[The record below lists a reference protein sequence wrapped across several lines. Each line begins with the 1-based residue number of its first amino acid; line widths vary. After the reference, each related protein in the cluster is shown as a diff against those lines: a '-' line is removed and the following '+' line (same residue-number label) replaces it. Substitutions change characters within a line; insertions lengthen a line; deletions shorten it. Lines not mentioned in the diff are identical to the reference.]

1 MVKIFGHSVPGPKL
15 LLAFCEII
23 LLSIALAIFTLPT
36 LEASVDYLGELRSVI
51 AFSLAPSAL
60 GTTAM
65 IAVGLYNYDVL
76 VDFRLTA
83 IKMVVA
89 LILVA
94 PLICLGLLLL
104 ADTVSG
110 IAGGWFAWYSK
121 MVLIW
126 VLSLVVTRTAFLKF
140 AAVEAFKRRVVVVGN
155 GELTARI
162 LRRGEQAADCH
173 FTVVAFIDACIDP
186 PKVEGTDVVLG
197 NMIDWE
203 TFASF
208 VRRHRAREVVVATNN
223 RRSFFVQQLLSCKM
237 DGVNIVDYQSF
248 WERESCRLDLDA
260 LQSSGEIFSDGFHT
274 GIFVNVM
281 MKRSFDIIVTMAMLI
296 LTSPVMLATAI
307 LIKLES
313 DGPILYRQNRVGM
326 GGRTFSLLKFRSM
339 HVGAEGLNDPQW
351 ARVNDS
357 RVTRVGLVI
366 RKLRIDELPQLLN
379 VLRNHMSFI
388 GPRPERPYFVERF
401 CREIPFYSQRHL
413 VKPGI
418 TGWAQIRYPYGASQ
432 EDARQ
437 KLSYDLYYI
446 KNQTLFLDLIILI
459 ETVRIILFPSGVR

>member
-15 LLAFCEII
+15 LLASCDTV
-23 LLSIALAIFTLPT
+23 LMCLALATIVLATLQS
-36 LEASVDYLGELRSVI
+36 SVDYLGALQSVI
-51 AFSLAPSAL
+51 AFALAPSVL
-60 GTTAM
+60 GITAM

-76 VDFRLTA
+76 ADFRLTVV
-83 IKMVVA
+83 KMVVA

-94 PLICLGLLLL
+94 PLMCFSLRLL
-104 ADTVSG
+104 ANTDFW
-110 IAGGWFAWYSK
+110 WFTWYPK
-121 MVLIW
+121 VVFIW
-126 VLSLVVTRTAFLKF
+126 ALSLVITRTAFLKF
-140 AAVEAFKRRVVVVGN
+140 AALEVFKRRVVVLGN
-155 GELTARI
+155 GEFAARI

-173 FTVVAFIDACIDP
+173 FTVVALVDACIDP
-186 PKVEGTDVVLG
+186 PKVERTNFVLG
-197 NMIDWE
+197 NMIDRE

-208 VRRHRAREVVVATNN
+208 VRRHRAQEVVVATNN

-351 ARVNDS
+351 ARMNDS
-357 RVTRVGLVI
+357 RVTRVGSVI

>member
-15 LLAFCEII
+15 LLASCDTI
-23 LLSIALAIFTLPT
+23 LMCTMLATIVLATLQ
-36 LEASVDYLGELRSVI
+36 ASGDYLGALQSVI
-51 AFSLAPSAL
+51 AFALAPSVL
-60 GTTAM
+60 GITAM

-76 VDFRLTA
+76 ADFRLTVV
-83 IKMVVA
+83 KMVVA

-94 PLICLGLLLL
+94 PPMYLGLRLL
-104 ADTVSG
+104 ADTDF
-110 IAGGWFAWYSK
+110 GWFAWYPK
-121 MVLIW
+121 VVFIW
-126 VLSLVVTRTAFLKF
+126 ALSLVVTRTAFLKF
-140 AAVEAFKRRVVVVGN
+140 AALEVFKRRVVVVGN
-155 GELTARI
+155 GELAARI

-173 FTVVAFIDACIDP
+173 FTVVALVDACIDP
-186 PKVEGTDVVLG
+186 PKVERTDLVLG
-197 NMIDWE
+197 NMIDRE

-208 VRRHRAREVVVATNN
+208 VSRHRAQEVVVATNN

-260 LQSSGEIFSDGFHT
+260 LQSSGEIFSDGFRT
-274 GIFVNVM
+274 EIFVNVV
-281 MKRSFDIIVTMAMLI
+281 KRIFDIIVTMAMLI
-296 LTSPVMLATAI
+296 LTSPVLLATAI

-313 DGPILYRQNRVGM
+313 DGPIFYRQDRVGL

-339 HVGAEGLNDPQW
+339 HVGAEGPSDPQW
-351 ARVNDS
+351 ARINDS
-357 RVTRVGLVI
+357 RLTRVGAVI
-366 RKLRIDELPQLLN
+366 RKFRIDELPQLVN
-379 VLRNHMSFI
+379 VLRNQMSFI

-401 CREIPFYSQRHL
+401 CREIPFYNQRHL

-418 TGWAQIRYPYGASQ
+418 TGWAQIRYPYGASL

-459 ETVRIILFPSGVR
+459 ETVRIIIFPSGVR